1 MSQTASHGLAA
12 ASPHRHAA
20 NVPSTSRK
28 SPSGVP
34 WVQRFGPLG
43 CSTGVAWLIAADAIA
58 HDGDTDVVARVL
70 AGDTEAFRI
79 LVERYEGPVLRIV
92 RNLTPRWSSRE
103 DVAQEVFVSA
113 FVALA
118 TFDGRRGRFASWLFA
133 IARNKSLNARK
144 KIAPQ
149 LLEDPEALPDARIPD
164 DACGNAELR
173 RRLDDALEAL
183 PVEQRTCFVLEEIVG
198 LTTAQVAEVE
208 GVAIGTVRSRLSRAK
223 ARLRAALEPYAGG
236 KS

>member
-1 MSQTASHGLAA
+1 
-12 ASPHRHAA
+12 
-20 NVPSTSRK
+20 
-28 SPSGVP
+28 
-34 WVQRFGPLG
+34 
-43 CSTGVAWLIAADAIA
+43 VAWLIAADAIA
-58 HDGDTDVVARVL
+58 PDGDTDVVARVL

-79 LVERYEGPVLRIV
+79 LVERYERPVLRIV

-118 TFDGRRGRFASWLFA
+118 TFDGRRGRFASWLFV

-144 KIAPQ
+144 RMAPQ
-149 LLEDPEALPDARIPD
+149 LLEDPEALPDARLPD

-223 ARLRAALEPYAGG
+223 ARLRAALEPVVGG
-236 KS
+236 KP